1 MSISKF
7 KISTMQQGVKE
18 RFVIKK
24 RFLLFWWV
32 ILMDKL
38 ASPAMPKTYKF
49 KKDAEKELKKLQ
61 TA

>member
-1 MSISKF
+1 
-7 KISTMQQGVKE
+7 MQQGAKE

-49 KKDAEKELKKLQ
+49 KKDAERELERLQ
-61 TA
+61 TT